1 MISKIKVFKRNRKQ
15 LDDSIY
21 TFVDKVL
28 IKHAIIRAAYHGGD
42 LYRGRIIILMD
53 KAHDIMTEIKA
64 HLIQC
69 AKYNTR
75 CSYSK
80 GCQQYM

>member
-1 MISKIKVFKRNRKQ
+1 MISKIKVFKKNRKQ

-42 LYRGRIIILMD
+42 LNGGGIIILMD
-53 KAHDIMTEIKA
+53 KA
-64 HLIQC
+64 
-69 AKYNTR
+69 R
-75 CSYSK
+75 
-80 GCQQYM
+80 